1 MQLKSGFSSSERFL
15 DPLSY
20 LPIRSFEAPSYSV
33 QELMLLLLSLIFF
46 FCSLFPLSLL
56 VFIHT
61 SPRPSLFFFA
71 LFVFLTV
78 GACGVG
84 GDVAICTPNATV

>member
-46 FCSLFPLSLL
+46 FALSSLSRSSFSSTHLL
-56 VFIHT
+56 V
-61 SPRPSLFFFA
+61 PLFFF
-71 LFVFLTV
+71 LL
-78 GACGVG
+78 CLYS
-84 GDVAICTPNATV
+84 